1 MANRPIK
8 KWRAGNLEVAIWQN
22 EREFDG
28 NTIGFKTVSLSRT
41 WKKKDEE
48 VWRSDVL
55 NLRKNDISKVLVLL
69 NKAQEEL
76 LLTESQKGEEL
87 K

>member
-8 KWRAGNLEVAIWQN
+8 KWRAGNLEVAI
-22 EREFDG
+22 
-28 NTIGFKTVSLSRT
+28 
-41 WKKKDEE
+41 
-48 VWRSDVL
+48 
-55 NLRKNDISKVLVLL
+55 RKNDISKVLVLL